1 MNLSESLIVI
11 VNDDLKVSGIILNE
25 LTLLGGI
32 SLKIESLELIE
43 SLILVTPFSFN
54 SFNEFWKS

>member
-11 VNDDLKVSGIILNE
+11 VKDDLNVSGIILNE

-32 SLKIESLELIE
+32 LLKRDNA
-43 SLILVTPFSFN
+43 PN
-54 SFNEFWKS
+54 

>member
-11 VNDDLKVSGIILNE
+11 VKDDLNVSGIILNE

-32 SLKIESLELIE
+32 LLKRESLEFIE
-43 SLILVTPFSFN
+43 SLILVTPLSFN
-54 SFNEFWKS
+54 SFNEF

>member
-11 VNDDLKVSGIILNE
+11 VKDDLNVSGITLNE

-32 SLKIESLELIE
+32 SLKRESLELIE
-43 SLILVTPFSFN
+43 SLTLVIPLSFN
-54 SFNEFWKS
+54 SFN

>member
-11 VNDDLKVSGIILNE
+11 VKDDLNVSGIILNE

-32 SLKIESLELIE
+32 SLKRESLELIE
-43 SLILVTPFSFN
+43 SLTLVTPLSFN
-54 SFNEFWKS
+54 SFNEF

>member
-11 VNDDLKVSGIILNE
+11 VKDDLKVSGIILNE

-32 SLKIESLELIE
+32 SLKRESLELIE
-43 SLILVTPFSFN
+43 SLTLVIPLSFN
-54 SFNEFWKS
+54 SFNEF

>member
-11 VNDDLKVSGIILNE
+11 VKDDLNVSGIILNE

-32 SLKIESLELIE
+32 FLKRESLEFIE
-43 SLILVTPFSFN
+43 SLILVTPLSFN
-54 SFNEFWKS
+54 SFNEF

>member
-11 VNDDLKVSGIILNE
+11 VKDDLNVSGIILNE

-32 SLKIESLELIE
+32 FLKRESLEFIE
-43 SLILVTPFSFN
+43 SLILVTPLSFN

>member
-11 VNDDLKVSGIILNE
+11 VKDDLNVSGITLNE

-32 SLKIESLELIE
+32 SLKRESLELIE
-43 SLILVTPFSFN
+43 SLILVIPLSFN
-54 SFNEFWKS
+54 SLNEF

>member
-11 VNDDLKVSGIILNE
+11 VKDDLNVSGIILNE

-32 SLKIESLELIE
+32 SLKRESLELIE
-43 SLILVTPFSFN
+43 SLILVTPLSFN
-54 SFNEFWKS
+54 SFNEF